1 MRNITNPMEHWFE
14 EGGNLGLRCP
24 WPDDVPLILAAL
36 PFMASFSRSP
46 HGSRWL
52 EQIIK
57 YVFQSTCRKKL
68 KRKVGIIPWR
78 TLPGS
83 YTLFFFFCTFP
94 IKRNLHTQNHPHPL
108 IFTIS
113 QRYLSSDVT
122 LIRKP
127 DIIHLGAIQHGTGQ
141 GFWNLRSWGVLLC
154 STTRP
159 FSYLFCFSHYAL
171 CLPFHH
177 NPPLIHQQLLLS
189 ETSK

>member
-83 YTLFFFFCTFP
+83 YTLFFFFLHFP
-94 IKRNLHTQNHPHPL
+94 HKTKSPHSEPSTPTDLHHFPEVPQLRCNAHPKARHY
-108 IFTIS
+108 S
-113 QRYLSSDVT
+113 
-122 LIRKP
+122 
-127 DIIHLGAIQHGTGQ
+127 LGCNSTWDRSGVLESKK
-141 GFWNLRSWGVLLC
+141 LRSPALLHNP
-154 STTRP
+154 SLLLP
-159 FSYLFCFSHYAL
+159 LLFFPL
-171 CLPFHH
+171 CLMPS
-177 NPPLIHQQLLLS
+177 LS
-189 ETSK
+189 P